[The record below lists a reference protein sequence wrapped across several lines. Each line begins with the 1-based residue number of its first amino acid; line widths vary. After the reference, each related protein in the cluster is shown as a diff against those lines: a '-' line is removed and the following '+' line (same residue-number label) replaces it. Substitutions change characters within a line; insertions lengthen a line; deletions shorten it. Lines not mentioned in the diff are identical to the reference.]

1 MGGNDNDDNRCG
13 YFPSHVPVVCET
25 NVQQIVT

>member
-13 YFPSHVPVVCET
+13 YFRSRVRGVCET
-25 NVQQIVT
+25 NIQQVVT